1 MPTPDTLTTDKKVAV
16 LIAPGLEEVEA
27 LAPVDVLFRA
37 GVRTDLVSITDSR
50 TVTSSHKIVLTC
62 DLTLADAI
70 AAEGPDLAGYDVVF
84 LPGGIPGTPNL
95 KADARVRQIVTSRVR
110 GGAPTAAICAAPSI
124 LAELG
129 LLEGREATA
138 NPGFVPVLADHGAQ
152 VAPELSDGGP
162 RVVLDSAPG
171 PVLTSRGMGTATD
184 LGLEIVRLLLG
195 EAAVEDVKA
204 RIVYAG

>member
-37 GVRTDLVSITDSR
+37 GVRTDLVSITDSV

-62 DLTLADAI
+62 DTTLAEAI
-70 AAEGPDLAGYDVVF
+70 AAEGEDLGGYDVVL

-95 KADARVRQIVTSRVR
+95 KADERVRALVSARV
-110 GGAPTAAICAAPSI
+110 GAAAPTAAICAAPSI

-129 LLEGREATA
+129 LLEGRGATA
-138 NPGFVPVLADHGAQ
+138 NPGFVPVLAEHGAL
-152 VAPELSDGGP
+152 VEPEMADGGA
-162 RVVLDSAPG
+162 RVVRDG
-171 PVLTSRGMGTATD
+171 TVLTSRGMGTATD
-184 LGLEIVRLLLG
+184 LGLEIVRMLLG
-195 EAAVEDVKA
+195 DDAVEDVKS